1 MIFISSVSPAQ
12 VLAALDGC
20 SEETKKEA
28 SKRAHWFE
36 WVFDRDDLGTIG
48 DQDMA
53 NPSLIAPVSV
63 IHPLRLKWM
72 KTPEGADAAQ
82 KHDYF
87 LDRLTTGMDLGWVV
101 IHPAEGS
108 DRHLLDGAHRLHAA
122 FQFGARRPG
131 FGVKVYWT
139 TPR

>member
-1 MIFISSVSPAQ
+1 MIYISSVSPAQ
-12 VLAALDGC
+12 VLAAIDGC
-20 SEETKKEA
+20 PEETKKEA

-36 WVFDRDDLGTIG
+36 WVFDRDDLGTIS
-48 DQDMA
+48 DQDKA
-53 NPSLIAPVSV
+53 NPSVIAPVSL
-63 IHPLRLKWM
+63 IHPLRLQWM
-72 KTPEGADAAQ
+72 KTPDGAEAAQ

-87 LDRLTTGMDLGWVV
+87 LDRLTTGMDLGWIV
-101 IHPAEGS
+101 IHPAAGS